1 MPDAARNITTSTQLT
16 ATPRGDNMLDQNQNL
31 QQSQRPHHG
40 RRAFITSTA
49 VIGLRMIAGLIV
61 VVAPMLAASAN
72 AQDTKTMRIGLAV
85 AATHIQNTGSKAFK
99 AFIEEKTNG
108 AIKVEIFTG
117 AQLGDNKAMLD
128 SVKFGAVDGIFPSPA
143 DLGNIDKN
151 FNIMNFPFLFSSQET
166 ANRVMDG
173 PWGKKMLAL
182 LDKHNYKGLAIVDS
196 GFRHTT
202 NSKRA
207 IKSLD
212 DFKGLKIRMQPNPLH
227 LDIFRALG
235 ANPAPLSFSELFSAL
250 QQGVM
255 DGQENPLNNIYA
267 SKLHEVQK
275 YITLD
280 GHIYDTNIF
289 LVGKTFY
296 DGLTPKQQALFNE
309 GATVVVN
316 TMRQALKESDAAALI
331 GMKSAGLEITE
342 VSPEFRAQ
350 LVKATKPVVDKYLP
364 NVDATLYN
372 ELIQAAKK

>member
-1 MPDAARNITTSTQLT
+1 MKRYL
-16 ATPRGDNMLDQNQNL
+16 
-31 QQSQRPHHG
+31 
-40 RRAFITSTA
+40 
-49 VIGLRMIAGLIV
+49 IAGIALA
-61 VVAPMLAASAN
+61 VAPLMWAQGALA
-72 AQDTKTMRIGLAV
+72 QEKTMRIGLAT
-85 AATHIQNTGSKAFK
+85 AATHIQNTGSEAFK

-108 AIKVEIFTG
+108 AIKVEIYPG

-128 SVKFGAVDGIFPSPA
+128 SVKIGAVDGIFPSPA

-151 FNIMNFPFLFSSQET
+151 FNILNFPFLFDSQET

-173 PWGKKMLAL
+173 PWGDKMLGL
-182 LDKHNYKGLAIVDS
+182 LDNYGYKGLAIVDS

-202 NSKRA
+202 NSKHA
-207 IKSLD
+207 IKSIE
-212 DFKGLKIRMQPNPLH
+212 DFQGLKIRMQPNPLH

-275 YITLD
+275 YVTLD

-289 LVGKTFY
+289 LVGKTFFE
-296 DGLTPKQQALFNE
+296 GLTPEQQELFQQGADVIVAAMRAALLE
-309 GATVVVN
+309 
-316 TMRQALKESDAAALI
+316 RDAAALE

-342 VSPEFRAQ
+342 VSPEFHAK
-350 LVKATKPVVDKYLP
+350 LVEATKPVVEKYLP
-364 NVDATLYN
+364 TVDAALY
-372 ELIQAAKK
+372 EDLVAAAKQ